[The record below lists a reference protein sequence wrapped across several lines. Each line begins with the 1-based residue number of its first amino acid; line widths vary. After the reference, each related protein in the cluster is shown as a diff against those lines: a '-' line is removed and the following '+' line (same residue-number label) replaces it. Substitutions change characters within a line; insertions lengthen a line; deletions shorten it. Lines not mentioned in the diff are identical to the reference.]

1 MAIITVSA
9 VRRRN
14 VSPTSSTLNVQTR
27 DVDCSGMAAAPED
40 GEFVPQDGLPADVVW
55 SDADATNVTATNAN
69 ASSLAMVWGSALRS
83 DRQALGDTRV
93 ATLAHGGIEVSCA
106 LYEAPVHDAPLS
118 AATNFPVGKLVTV
131 MNCTDSIEGATGR
144 LVLTPFT
151 EGHSGWT
158 VGYVTASDSRDPAND
173 RPISVYLY
181 DKPRYH
187 GDESAPTP

>member
-14 VSPTSSTLNVQTR
+14 VSPTSSTLKVQTR
-27 DVDCSGMAAAPED
+27 DVDCSRMANAPED
-40 GEFVPQDGLPADVVW
+40 GEFVPQDGLPATAVFFG
-55 SDADATNVTATNAN
+55 DAHGDVTALNEN

-93 ATLAHGGIEVSCA
+93 ATLAHGGIEVSCS
-106 LYEAPVHDAPLS
+106 LYEAPVHNDALS
-118 AATNFPVGKLVTV
+118 DPSNFPIGRMVSVK
-131 MNCTDSIEGATGR
+131 NCTDAIEGATGR
-144 LVLTPFT
+144 LVLHPIT
-151 EGHSGWT
+151 EDQVGWV
-158 VGYVTASDSRDPAND
+158 VGYVTASDARDPAAD

-187 GDESAPTP
+187 GNTE